1 MIFLSKCN
9 PNTCHSMTRRQG
21 GHLSFY
27 ARGCVRRR
35 RSPWP
40 PQCIPVLGLLFGFVQ
55 TIRRTNKRMNGWT
68 NKRFV
73 LALSQILS
81 SPKYDVAHERGRLKI
96 KFGSKKKQKIIPD
109 FEGCHCGFITVNYGR
124 TATILRPRMHS
135 NHCTQQQTRTQY
147 LRALISVYPGHTARI
162 LMVWQCVAPRLSPRP
177 PRLSIYGRE
186 EDGKTKWRLLGYN
199 SFRLYLQRLIRS
211 IKNQEECSSWW

>member
-1 MIFLSKCN
+1 MTFDYIVICLSKCN

-27 ARGCVRRR
+27 ACSLVCRR

-40 PQCIPVLGLLFGFVQ
+40 PQWIPVLGLLFGFVQ
-55 TIRRTNKRMNGWT
+55 TIRRTNKRMNGRT

-96 KFGSKKKQKIIPD
+96 KFGSQKKQKIIPD

-162 LMVWQCVAPRLSPRP
+162 SMVTMCRAAIVSSAPALVH
-177 PRLSIYGRE
+177 L
-186 EDGKTKWRLLGYN
+186 
-199 SFRLYLQRLIRS
+199 RS
-211 IKNQEECSSWW
+211 RRGWKDEIDIVGL